1 MGILW
6 ASFGG
11 KLKWVS
17 RETLDTLSLSQMNV
31 DNMLWLKPV
40 RTSCPMFQCS
50 NLFSSLG
57 KFPQTAQT
65 TAHEW
70 KTVGVFSYGLK
81 FTNGQCPFIHN
92 ERSLRVFL
100 VWLTLTW
107 LTCFNSRWRNIS
119 RLKNQTVSHPQGLRI
134 HIPLWRRILGQFCT
148 ESNINRKMRRG
159 RGRGGNVGERFRP
172 NVFLAIYVNNPNLVA
187 GISEVQDE
195 CVRRQPRLAPHRDA
209 VPAAR
214 SHVSLLAARWNRS
227 IWKLEKKTIVR

>member
-6 ASFGG
+6 ASFSG
-11 KLKWVS
+11 KLSFPRNYRHFIFVS
-17 RETLDTLSLSQMNV
+17 NECWQYVVTQTCENKLSNA
-31 DNMLWLKPV
+31 
-40 RTSCPMFQCS
+40 PMS
-50 NLFSSLG
+50 NLFS
-57 KFPQTAQT
+57 KFRKISSNGANDCAWVENCGRIQPRV
-65 TAHEW
+65 EM
-70 KTVGVFSYGLK
+70 S
-81 FTNGQCPFIHN
+81 NGQCPFIHN

-107 LTCFNSRWRNIS
+107 ITCFNSRWRNIS

-172 NVFLAIYVNNPNLVA
+172 NVFLAIYVNNPILVA

-227 IWKLEKKTIVR
+227 IWKLENKTSVC